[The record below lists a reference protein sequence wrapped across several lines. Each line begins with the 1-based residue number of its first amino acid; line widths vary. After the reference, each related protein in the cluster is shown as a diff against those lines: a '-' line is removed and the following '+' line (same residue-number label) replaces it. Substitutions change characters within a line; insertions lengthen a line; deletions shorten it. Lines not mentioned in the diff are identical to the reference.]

1 MGMLIKCYVMLRYV
15 LFVVTVPKR
24 YLTNYS
30 DFKFQS
36 SYDADANQLIKTL
49 S

>member
-1 MGMLIKCYVMLRYV
+1 MFCYVTLC
-15 LFVVTVPKR
+15 VVCGLTVPKR

-36 SYDADANQLIKTL
+36 SCDADANQLIKKL
-49 S
+49 G